1 MRETSDG
8 SAMTPERWKRIC
20 VVLDR
25 VLDAEP
31 SQQDAVFQAACR
43 TEGVGAEEVVRFVA
57 ATHRDPEFLKQLP
70 TALVAEALGP
80 LSERLPLM
88 AGTRL
93 GDYEVIAPIGA
104 GAMGEIYRAR
114 DTKLHRDVALKVLP
128 DRFAM
133 DPDRLARFKREAQLL
148 AALNHPNIAAIY
160 GFEECDSA
168 ARPGETAIVR
178 LVPREELIGEVGAG
192 SFKSKDGV
200 FGGQNW
206 NPPPPPPT
214 AAELKP
220 PPPPPPTAPPLPFQ
234 YLGKAAAEGQWEVYL
249 GRGEQTFVVKKGM
262 QIDGMYRVDTIAPP
276 TLTITY
282 LPMNQV
288 QQLNIGVI
296 E

>member
-1 MRETSDG
+1 MKPRHLLMGAALAGAAALVLFGDKAPSD
-8 SAMTPERWKRIC
+8 T
-20 VVLDR
+20 
-25 VLDAEP
+25 
-31 SQQDAVFQAACR
+31 
-43 TEGVGAEEVVRFVA
+43 
-57 ATHRDPEFLKQLP
+57 
-70 TALVAEALGP
+70 VAEAV
-80 LSERLPLM
+80 ERKP
-88 AGTRL
+88 ARTPAASAPAPVVVASAAPGGT
-93 GDYEVIAPIGA
+93 
-104 GAMGEIYRAR
+104 
-114 DTKLHRDVALKVLP
+114 
-128 DRFAM
+128 
-133 DPDRLARFKREAQLL
+133 
-148 AALNHPNIAAIY
+148 
-160 GFEECDSA
+160 
-168 ARPGETAIVR
+168 ARPGETAIMR
-178 LVPREELIGEVGAG
+178 LVPREELIGEVGEG

-249 GRGEQTFVVKKGM
+249 VRGEQTFVVKKGM
-262 QIDGMYRVDTIAPP
+262 QIDGMYRVDAIAPP